1 MKDLLDL
8 DKLLIIDNKNCVLLY
23 FWGFKV
29 TRGVDFQI
37 CGCEATFLLQGIC
50 AVKTRGKMNLLQWR
64 GQAQYKKNG
73 SYWFFKNKVLLG
85 GFFAALSPMFLYLLY
100 NLYEVGNP

>member
-1 MKDLLDL
+1 
-8 DKLLIIDNKNCVLLY
+8 
-23 FWGFKV
+23 
-29 TRGVDFQI
+29 
-37 CGCEATFLLQGIC
+37 
-50 AVKTRGKMNLLQWR
+50 LQWR

-85 GFFAALSPMFLYLLY
+85 GFFAELSPMFLYLLY